1 MATTGNNVF
10 DMASKE
16 RNRNNMN
23 ARKLLDNYCEEHIL
37 NREEILK
44 LLSLPDDD
52 IAALIESAHA
62 LRKKYKGN
70 KVHIQLLTN
79 VK

>member
-1 MATTGNNVF
+1 
-10 DMASKE
+10 
-16 RNRNNMN
+16 MN

-70 KVHIQLLTN
+70 KVHRQLCSPPNRTFP
-79 VK
+79 